1 MKRIPGGYA
10 IDKARFK
17 LEEIRANH
25 VLTWVASFIA
35 RSGIP
40 NKQKRA
46 SQIARGQCLDKPDM
60 QVYAQVM
67 NGRIQIECAHLDVE
81 LACTKVKGALI
92 CEMWQVYSL
101 GKGNDQLLE
110 TFVSEALDGEY
121 VPCEEYK
128 GSPEFHPARWIQ

>member
-1 MKRIPGGYA
+1 M
-10 IDKARFK
+10 
-17 LEEIRANH
+17 
-25 VLTWVASFIA
+25 LTWVASFIA

-81 LACTKVKGALI
+81 LACTKAKGALI

-110 TFVSEALDGEY
+110 TFVSEAHLTEIRCESVEHSSAIFFCY
-121 VPCEEYK
+121 VVL
-128 GSPEFHPARWIQ
+128 